1 MLARH
6 VCQAYS
12 VLHEAGLIHRDIKC
26 PNILQVSDEHFIL
39 IDMESVAF
47 SPFRL
52 PEEFW
57 SDEDVPEVWIDEDVY
72 EDGNLYTPMSDM
84 YILGRLLETWG
95 FTSTTFARQFAK
107 QLTFKKLTAARALK
121 HPWVSDSMPL
131 GYFHYS
137 SLVAIDN
144 ALVDSLLLT

>member
-1 MLARH
+1 MLAQH
-6 VCQAYS
+6 VCQASS
-12 VLHEAGLIHRDIKC
+12 VLHQAGLIHKDIKC

-57 SDEDVPEVWIDEDVY
+57 SDEDVLEGQIDEDVY

-95 FTSTTFARQFAK
+95 FTSATCARQFAK
-107 QLTFKKLTAARALK
+107 QLTSKKPTAAMALK
-121 HPWVSDSMPL
+121 HPWLSDSMP
-131 GYFHYS
+131 
-137 SLVAIDN
+137 
-144 ALVDSLLLT
+144 